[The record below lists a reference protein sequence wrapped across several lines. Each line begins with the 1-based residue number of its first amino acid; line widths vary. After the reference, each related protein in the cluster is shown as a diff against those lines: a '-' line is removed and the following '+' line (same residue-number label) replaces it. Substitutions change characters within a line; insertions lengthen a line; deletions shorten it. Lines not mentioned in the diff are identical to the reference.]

1 MKTVDE
7 FKGMKPEDVVKYIEG
22 EPSISVVP
30 VEPGLANME
39 KTDATGQR
47 IVGLNTENAEINE
60 GLVRFDIIFYVR
72 MPSVDDTKNGLSQI
86 IVNIEAQKDEPTE
99 YKILNR
105 AIFYV
110 SRLISSQKER
120 DFVNTNYDDIKQ
132 VFSIWICMN
141 MDDNSLSHIHLTKD
155 EMLKPCTW
163 KGNLDLLNIV
173 LIGITNEIPEHDEK
187 YEMHRLI
194 GALLSSELKEQE
206 KLDIIEHEYNIP
218 ISQEFREDVRIMCNL
233 STGIEERATER
244 ATKKA
249 TEKTSEKFI
258 LNMYKKGYTL
268 DQIADV
274 AETGVDEQASI
285 LLKNKEEE
293 MATVILSLHAK
304 QPKRGT
310 ISFDKGYVEIFEY
323 PRGMEAK
330 ITYTADGHCETISAG
345 QTKDALLYEVED
357 MEKAIEGD
365 KALMHLDYTKDV
377 MKIMTDIRKSWG
389 MKYPE
394 EE

>member
-1 MKTVDE
+1 MNTEIANAVNAAGDKAQYDTRVKRLLAQKSILAHILVKTVDE
-7 FKGMKPEDVVKYIEG
+7 FKRMKPEDVVKYIEG

-39 KTDATGQR
+39 KPDAAGQR

-72 MPSVDDTKNGLSQI
+72 MKNGLSQI

-155 EMLKPCTW
+155 ELLKPCNW

-173 LIGITNEIPEHDEK
+173 LIGITNEIPEHDKK

-218 ISQEFREDVRIMCNL
+218 TSQEFREDVRIMCNL
-233 STGIEERATER
+233 STGIEER
-244 ATKKA
+244 A

-274 AETGVDEQASI
+274 AETGVDEVEAI
-285 LLKNKEEE
+285 IKKKEPA
-293 MATVILSLHAK
+293 MA
-304 QPKRGT
+304 
-310 ISFDKGYVEIFEY
+310 
-323 PRGMEAK
+323 
-330 ITYTADGHCETISAG
+330 
-345 QTKDALLYEVED
+345 
-357 MEKAIEGD
+357 
-365 KALMHLDYTKDV
+365 
-377 MKIMTDIRKSWG
+377 
-389 MKYPE
+389 
-394 EE
+394 

>member
-1 MKTVDE
+1 MNTEIANAVNAAGDKAQYDTRVKRLLAQKSILAHILVKTVDE
-7 FKGMKPEDVVKYIEG
+7 FKGMRPEDVVKYIEG

-39 KTDATGQR
+39 KTDAAGQR

-72 MPSVDDTKNGLSQI
+72 MKNGLSQI

-155 EMLKPCTW
+155 ELLKPCNW

-194 GALLSSELKEQE
+194 GTLLSGELKEQE

-274 AETGVDEQASI
+274 AETGVDEVEAI
-285 LLKNKEEE
+285 IKKKEPA
-293 MATVILSLHAK
+293 MA
-304 QPKRGT
+304 
-310 ISFDKGYVEIFEY
+310 
-323 PRGMEAK
+323 
-330 ITYTADGHCETISAG
+330 
-345 QTKDALLYEVED
+345 
-357 MEKAIEGD
+357 
-365 KALMHLDYTKDV
+365 
-377 MKIMTDIRKSWG
+377 
-389 MKYPE
+389 
-394 EE
+394 

>member
-1 MKTVDE
+1 MNTEIANAVNAAGDKAQYDTRVKRLLAQKSILAHILVKTVDE

-72 MPSVDDTKNGLSQI
+72 MPSIVGRKNGLSQI

-155 EMLKPCTW
+155 ELLKPCNW

-274 AETGVDEQASI
+274 AETGVDEVEAI
-285 LLKNKEEE
+285 IKKKEPA
-293 MATVILSLHAK
+293 MA
-304 QPKRGT
+304 
-310 ISFDKGYVEIFEY
+310 
-323 PRGMEAK
+323 
-330 ITYTADGHCETISAG
+330 
-345 QTKDALLYEVED
+345 
-357 MEKAIEGD
+357 
-365 KALMHLDYTKDV
+365 
-377 MKIMTDIRKSWG
+377 
-389 MKYPE
+389 
-394 EE
+394 

>member
-1 MKTVDE
+1 MNTEIANAVNAAGDKAQYDTRVKRLLAQKSILAHILVKTVVE
-7 FKGMKPEDVVKYIEG
+7 FKGMKPEDVVTYIEG

-110 SRLISSQKER
+110 SRLISSQEER

-218 ISQEFREDVRIMCNL
+218 ISQEFREDVSIMCNL
-233 STGIEERATER
+233 SQGIED
-244 ATKKA
+244 KA
-249 TEKTSEKFI
+249 IAKI
-258 LNMYKKGYTL
+258 VMNMYKIGYTPN
-268 DQIADV
+268 QIADAV
-274 AETGVDEQASI
+274 GVSVDE
-285 LLKNKEEE
+285 
-293 MATVILSLHAK
+293 V
-304 QPKRGT
+304 
-310 ISFDKGYVEIFEY
+310 
-323 PRGMEAK
+323 
-330 ITYTADGHCETISAG
+330 ETIIKKKEPAM
-345 QTKDALLYEVED
+345 A
-357 MEKAIEGD
+357 
-365 KALMHLDYTKDV
+365 
-377 MKIMTDIRKSWG
+377 
-389 MKYPE
+389 
-394 EE
+394 

>member
-1 MKTVDE
+1 MNTEIANAVNAAGDKAQYDTRVKRLLAQKSILAHILVKIVDE

-47 IVGLNTENAEINE
+47 IVGLNTENTEINE

-72 MPSVDDTKNGLSQI
+72 MKNGLSQI

-155 EMLKPCTW
+155 EMLKPCNW

-194 GALLSSELKEQE
+194 GTLLSSELKEQE

-233 STGIEERATER
+233 STGIEERATE
-244 ATKKA
+244 
-249 TEKTSEKFI
+249 KTSEKFI

-274 AETGVDEQASI
+274 AETGVDEVEAI
-285 LLKNKEEE
+285 IKKREPA
-293 MATVILSLHAK
+293 MA
-304 QPKRGT
+304 
-310 ISFDKGYVEIFEY
+310 
-323 PRGMEAK
+323 
-330 ITYTADGHCETISAG
+330 
-345 QTKDALLYEVED
+345 
-357 MEKAIEGD
+357 
-365 KALMHLDYTKDV
+365 
-377 MKIMTDIRKSWG
+377 
-389 MKYPE
+389 
-394 EE
+394 

>member
-1 MKTVDE
+1 MNTEIANAVNAAGDKAQYDTRVKRLLAQKSILAHILVKTVDE

-39 KTDATGQR
+39 KTDAAGQR

-72 MPSVDDTKNGLSQI
+72 MKNGLSQI

-155 EMLKPCTW
+155 ELLKPCNW

-194 GALLSSELKEQE
+194 GTLLSSELKEQE

-233 STGIEERATER
+233 STGIEERATE
-244 ATKKA
+244 
-249 TEKTSEKFI
+249 KTSEKFI

-274 AETGVDEQASI
+274 AETGVDEVEAI
-285 LLKNKEEE
+285 IKKKEPA
-293 MATVILSLHAK
+293 MV
-304 QPKRGT
+304 
-310 ISFDKGYVEIFEY
+310 
-323 PRGMEAK
+323 
-330 ITYTADGHCETISAG
+330 
-345 QTKDALLYEVED
+345 
-357 MEKAIEGD
+357 
-365 KALMHLDYTKDV
+365 
-377 MKIMTDIRKSWG
+377 
-389 MKYPE
+389 
-394 EE
+394 